1 MFCMLWCSVFW
12 RPWFNEC
19 GMEEVNEKNESTSS
33 DIEEVTQKIVLHVYD
48 DESREFTSLTTYHGM
63 IRIYSSETWPSRIFW
78 SLVVVTCLTLFMIH
92 SGLMLL
98 FYHSHPTFFK
108 TTNILLTEAYLP
120 LVTVC
125 KVGGTHQWRKYPRLQ
140 SQEHLVS
147 LFNSMLV
154 GDSLDANDMRKLELL
169 EELYTM
175 TEGENFNMNEFLR
188 ENRVQCEEFVKTV
201 RIGDRLVKNHC
212 AISHWSLTDV
222 GYCSTFEWKEVS
234 SSSHPI
240 RIDVVSEPD
249 EVIVFHVHPENTA
262 FASNSERIYVPR
274 GKSAKLVI
282 QPKKKIHLRS
292 GQWGD
297 CMAQQIHTTTYSETH
312 YTKKSCEKYC
322 IVENYI
328 QRCGCV
334 PFFADPQNLRAC
346 NLTET
351 ITCRGKDAIEGKS
364 ECHCPVDCDLVD
376 YSHSL
381 LSYLKTSQRNLSSIE
396 IQMQSRQLQVN
407 EQMKR
412 IKAVDLL
419 SYVAGS
425 MGLFLGMSCV
435 TLLEIFIYLFKS
447 VWGVF
452 NDQRHKTYYLE
463 NLLGVNDNDS
473 SASSHEEIVITTKT
487 RRSSVV
493 LSSAPTAPVMP
504 TVEDENIELLEK
516 PNDPHR
522 SRLKI
527 EIVRHPMGRRRSSY
541 AHHLGF

>member
-1 MFCMLWCSVFW
+1 
-12 RPWFNEC
+12 
-19 GMEEVNEKNESTSS
+19 MEEVNEKNESTSS

-188 ENRVQCEEFVKTV
+188 ENRVQCEEFVKTHFRMERGLFV
-201 RIGDRLVKNHC
+201 LTSN
-212 AISHWSLTDV
+212 SHR
-222 GYCSTFEWKEVS
+222 C
-234 SSSHPI
+234 
-240 RIDVVSEPD
+240 

-541 AHHLGF
+541 AHHLVFSLNDAFFITEEKARFISKAMARISTIMIMNN